1 MSILHSIIW
10 APIPT
15 NLAMSSIS
23 KEFHWCWTVVWT
35 WTLLFTSYHCHLCP
49 VKGLATCPLGC
60 QEMAQISCSWMAW
73 VELCYGQLI
82 CDLLVTVL
90 SQELKECGNRVFV
103 DGPIELLPP
112 QMNVVD
118 ISTID
123 TILLSNHSC
132 MLALP
137 FITEDTEFKGRVY
150 ATEPTLQI
158 GRYTKAIFFILRMF
172 SFSGSI

>member
-73 VELCYGQLI
+73 VELCYGQ
-82 CDLLVTVL
+82 
-90 SQELKECGNRVFV
+90 
-103 DGPIELLPP
+103 IELLPP

-158 GRYTKAIFFILRMF
+158 GRYTKAIFFIHWMF

>member
-1 MSILHSIIW
+1 M
-10 APIPT
+10 
-15 NLAMSSIS
+15 
-23 KEFHWCWTVVWT
+23 
-35 WTLLFTSYHCHLCP
+35 
-49 VKGLATCPLGC
+49 
-60 QEMAQISCSWMAW
+60 
-73 VELCYGQLI
+73 
-82 CDLLVTVL
+82 
-90 SQELKECGNRVFV
+90 KECGNRVFV

-137 FITEDTEFKGRVY
+137 FITEDTEFKGSVY

-158 GRYTKAIFFILRMF
+158 GRYTKAIFFIH
-172 SFSGSI
+172 